1 AEIRADEGNFGQSTI
16 TQNTIDQLI
25 EDQLIQQG
33 IRKYFPQDVAKLQ
46 PTSQAVGD
54 QLKTFKEG
62 FPAGEP
68 YADFLSKNSL
78 SESDV
83 RTAIALKLRRDLMQQ
98 YLAGQIGSPTRQL
111 HLRRIQIQNSADA
124 QKVLDQLKKD
134 SSDKQWGTLAKQNSL
149 DVDTKNVGGD
159 MGWVFRGGTTDA
171 VIELWAFDSAR
182 KAGDLSPLLPDVTGT
197 YDVVQI

>member
-1 AEIRADEGNFGQSTI
+1 RVNNVDVPQDAYRKQLAFNAQTAWNRLQDELKQFNALSGQSDTASTTKHQALQAEIRADEGNFGQSTI

-62 FPAGEP
+62 FPAGET

-98 YLAGQIGSPTRQL
+98 YLA
-111 HLRRIQIQNSADA
+111 
-124 QKVLDQLKKD
+124 
-134 SSDKQWGTLAKQNSL
+134 
-149 DVDTKNVGGD
+149 
-159 MGWVFRGGTTDA
+159 
-171 VIELWAFDSAR
+171 
-182 KAGDLSPLLPDVTGT
+182 
-197 YDVVQI
+197 